1 MKTAAGFVVIFVR
14 AVSVLVGMLAF
25 LTLAFSL

>member
-14 AVSVLVGMLAF
+14 AVFVLVGMLAF
-25 LTLAFSL
+25 LTLVFSL